1 LASLPLNL
9 WKLNLIKTQLI
20 AKTIPTHIP
29 WSLQKMQFL
38 DILSRWTHVGTAIVI
53 VGGSV
58 FLRFVV
64 MPTAAELPDDEH
76 QMFRER
82 ILARW
87 RKFTGAG
94 IGLFLLSGF
103 YNYLVVA
110 MPYHKGDK
118 LYSALLGI
126 KMLLAFIVFF
136 LASALAGRSAKFEP
150 LRQNAAKWLA
160 ITILLAAV
168 IIGISGF
175 LKFRPPITKGSALP
189 SPAEGLNH
197 LLSPQFKVLI
207 STSKYSCIRSES

>member
-1 LASLPLNL
+1 
-9 WKLNLIKTQLI
+9 
-20 AKTIPTHIP
+20 
-29 WSLQKMQFL
+29 MQFL

-76 QMFRER
+76 QKFRER

-103 YNYLVVA
+103 YNYLMVS
-110 MPYHKGDK
+110 MPNHKGDK
-118 LYSALLGI
+118 LYSALLGV

-136 LASALAGRSAKFEP
+136 LASALTGRSAKFEP
-150 LRQNAAKWLA
+150 LRKNAAKWLA

-175 LKFRPPITKGSALP
+175 LKFRPPTSKGSAL
-189 SPAEGLNH
+189 SPPTEGLNH
-197 LLSPQFKVLI
+197 LVSAQVKVRI
-207 STSKYSCIRSES
+207 PTDKYSFIRSES